1 MWRGTLT
8 GKKGCAIL
16 PPESI
21 LNRCVTVLSGT
32 NLSYYI
38 EKCNSCRLVLF
49 SSEQLADRIC
59 VRRLHDE
66 GKVFWQDINQL
77 ANLNLASS
85 FLEMADMMLHS
96 TYSEFVYEIDGEH
109 REKKF
114 Y

>member
-1 MWRGTLT
+1 MVFLYSTTEFT
-8 GKKGCAIL
+8 G
-16 PPESI
+16 
-21 LNRCVTVLSGT
+21 
-32 NLSYYI
+32 
-38 EKCNSCRLVLF
+38 
-49 SSEQLADRIC
+49 QLINET
-59 VRRLHDE
+59 DE

-109 REKKF
+109 WEKKF